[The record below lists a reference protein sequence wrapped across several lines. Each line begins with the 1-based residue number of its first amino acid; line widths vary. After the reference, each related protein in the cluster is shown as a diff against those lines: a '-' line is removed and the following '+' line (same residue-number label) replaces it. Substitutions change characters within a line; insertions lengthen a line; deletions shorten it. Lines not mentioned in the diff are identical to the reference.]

1 MSLNSA
7 LIQGECVP
15 ASIAINLHFSSTC
28 QNRLFG
34 GFFMISKI
42 FSDEN
47 A

>member
-1 MSLNSA
+1 MRFANIFLFFSRNIRA
-7 LIQGECVP
+7 
-15 ASIAINLHFSSTC
+15 NLHFSSTC